1 LTLPRRRRDRPI
13 ASVELRISFRPD
25 KKSMEAMKS
34 LIPGSALKSGA
45 YVVKVRGEQPAE
57 VADRAREVLEKV
69 RSLTAASKGFK

>member
-1 LTLPRRRRDRPI
+1 
-13 ASVELRISFRPD
+13 
-25 KKSMEAMKS
+25 MEAMKS